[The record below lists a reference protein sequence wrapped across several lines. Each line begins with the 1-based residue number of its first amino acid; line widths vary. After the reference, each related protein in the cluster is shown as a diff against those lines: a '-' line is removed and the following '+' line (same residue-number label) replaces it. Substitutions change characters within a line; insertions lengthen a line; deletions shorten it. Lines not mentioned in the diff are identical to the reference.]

1 MKSRASTAMH
11 ISRKDK
17 PFFNDIKPFAS
28 DGVAMEVVSTD
39 PSTGG
44 FSVIFHG
51 KAGSTFAPHIHLAGA
66 DYLILKGALNYDG
79 ELAPAGDSGY
89 EPYGS
94 IHEETVFPVD
104 TEMLFITHGP
114 VLFVDEHQQP
124 KLVFDARWI
133 EDQIVAGRTT
143 FAQAA

>member
-11 ISRKDK
+11 ISRAEK
-17 PFFNDIKPFAS
+17 PFFKDIIPFAS
-28 DGVAMEVVSTD
+28 EGVSMEVISTD

-44 FSVIFHG
+44 FSVIFYG
-51 KAGSTFAPHIHLAGA
+51 KAGATFAPHLHLAGA
-66 DYLILKGALNYDG
+66 DYLILKGALNYRDQ
-79 ELAPAGDSGY
+79 LAPAGDSGY

-114 VLFVDEHQQP
+114 ILFVDENQQP
-124 KLVFDARWI
+124 KQVFDSRWI
-133 EDQIVAGRTT
+133 EEQIEAGRTT

>member
-1 MKSRASTAMH
+1 MKSRSSVPMH
-11 ISRKDK
+11 ISRKEK
-17 PFFNDIKPFAS
+17 PFFKDINPFAT
-28 DGVAMEVVSTD
+28 DVAMEVISTD

-51 KAGSTFAPHIHLAGA
+51 KAGGTFESHLHLAGC
-66 DYLILKGALNYDG
+66 DYLILKGALNYRD

-94 IHEETVFPVD
+94 LHEATVFPVD
-104 TEMLFITHGP
+104 TEMLFISHGP
-114 VLFVDEHQQP
+114 VMFVDENAQP
-124 KLVFDARWI
+124 KMILDSRWI
-133 EDQIVAGRTT
+133 DEQIEAGRTT